1 MSDLSRSHVSR
12 HKIRLVLNNR
22 SEQSVRV
29 VWRDYAGGAQEH
41 AVLQEGNRTEP

>member
-29 VWRDYAGGAQEH
+29 VWRDYAGVAREH
-41 AVLQEGNRTEP
+41 AVLHRGDRTES